1 MEIAAF
7 ASFAVLLI
15 AWIAAP
21 SAMAHRGAL
30 PSVKADDAQPMSG
43 YPGLPESA
51 RST

>member
-21 SAMAHRGAL
+21 SAMAHRGTL
-30 PSVKADDAQPMSG
+30 PSVKADDAQPISEYHG
-43 YPGLPESA
+43 RPESVP
-51 RST
+51 ST